1 MPSRIRYSWQGFTL
15 VELLV
20 VIAIIGILV
29 SLLLPAAQAAREA
42 ARRLQCSNNLKQ
54 IGLAMHNYHDSTRAL
69 PPSALGVRQQTGNH
83 SIVMP
88 GLTPWV
94 SILPF
99 LEQETLQRE
108 FDFSHNAWHPNNL
121 GASSSTPSTYLCPS
135 MSLAELGGN
144 PGWSSYAVST
154 GTLRY
159 RNQIHNGAIVDY
171 MGVFRGER
179 IMLGLPSG
187 QVDMAKTTIDEIS
200 RLDGSTNTFLAGEYG
215 IQVRQSMSS
224 SFTFPGVTGPT
235 AARWAQ
241 SYPYFSTAS
250 TFGRFNARLIDM
262 FDIPSYESFRGPHVG
277 GVLFVM
283 VDGSVRM
290 IADSTDATT
299 IDQLAAR
306 NDGTVIVSGNW

>member
-1 MPSRIRYSWQGFTL
+1 MPSRMRQFCPGFTL

-29 SLLLPAAQAAREA
+29 SLLLPAVQAAREA
-42 ARRLQCSNNLKQ
+42 TRRLQCANNLKQ
-54 IGLAMHNYHDSTRAL
+54 IGLAMHNYHDAVKAL
-69 PPSALGVRQQTGNH
+69 PPSALGIRQQSGNH
-83 SIVMP
+83 SIVTP

-99 LEQETLQRE
+99 LEQETLLRE
-108 FDFSHNAWHPNNL
+108 FDFSQNAWHANNTAAA
-121 GASSSTPSTYLCPS
+121 GRTPAVYLCPS
-135 MSLAELGGN
+135 MSIGLLGGEQ
-144 PGWSSYAVST
+144 GWSSYAVST

-171 MGVFRGER
+171 VGVFRGER
-179 IMLGLPSG
+179 IMLGLPAN
-187 QVDMAKTTIDEIS
+187 QADMGKTSIDEIS
-200 RLDGSTNTFLAGEYG
+200 RLDGTTNTFLAGECG
-215 IQVRQSMSS
+215 IQLREALNS

-250 TFGRFNARLIDM
+250 TFGRFNARRIDM
-262 FDIPSYESFRGPHVG
+262 FDIPSYESFRGPHPG

-290 IADSTDATT
+290 VSDTT
-299 IDQLAAR
+299 NAVTVDQLAAR
-306 NDGTVIVSGNW
+306 NDGSIIESTNW